1 MVSLSGKTVALR
13 LAVMSTRFVIRWT
26 LAFELSLAAVTAVA
40 FVAARGGEINA
51 VPPLGFLILVPSIM
65 WAVSVRLVALPSS
78 SAAALYRA
86 ANTLALVALGVPV
99 VAGEVHWGVVVL
111 PFALFRI
118 AMDAASKIEG
128 ARAVTQRIQWFGG
141 AWVAGW
147 AGVLP

>member
-1 MVSLSGKTVALR
+1 
-13 LAVMSTRFVIRWT
+13 MSTRFVIRWT
-26 LAFELSLAAVTAVA
+26 LALELGLAAVTAVA

-78 SAAALYRA
+78 SSAALYRA

-118 AMDAASKIEG
+118 AIDAASKIEG